1 MAPRVIASPGKPGG
15 PHEHP
20 CGHMRCYEMLQVAG
34 AQCSK
39 CGRPIGFD
47 IEFDYDVNGKPQHVN
62 CPKLEGEKA

>member
-1 MAPRVIASPGKPGG
+1 
-15 PHEHP
+15 
-20 CGHMRCYEMLQVAG
+20 MRCYEMLQVAG